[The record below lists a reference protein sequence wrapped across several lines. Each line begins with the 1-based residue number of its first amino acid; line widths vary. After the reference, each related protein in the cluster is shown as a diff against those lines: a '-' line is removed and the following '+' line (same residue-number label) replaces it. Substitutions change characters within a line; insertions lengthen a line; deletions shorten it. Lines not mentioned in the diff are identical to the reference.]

1 VAGAVVSTHCDV
13 NVHLKLTRIWLSAQL
28 DENRAREL
36 WTQSIEL
43 RDKITAL
50 IHSDNNVVSMS
61 AIKFTETALKHYS
74 DEKLRIPHV
83 VEHVIKNECDAL
95 LELLIDSLST
105 RL

>member
-1 VAGAVVSTHCDV
+1 
-13 NVHLKLTRIWLSAQL
+13 
-28 DENRAREL
+28 
-36 WTQSIEL
+36 
-43 RDKITAL
+43 
-50 IHSDNNVVSMS
+50 MS